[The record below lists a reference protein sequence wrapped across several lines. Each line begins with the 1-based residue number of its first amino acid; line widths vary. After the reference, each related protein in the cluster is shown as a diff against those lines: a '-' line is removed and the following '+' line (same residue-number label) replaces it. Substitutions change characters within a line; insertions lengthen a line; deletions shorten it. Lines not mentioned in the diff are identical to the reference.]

1 MKILRVK
8 YLYVLT
14 MILIVSCVVVNAYQL
29 FNPQNL
35 SLLYR
40 ILNIAT
46 SIITFLYLLTII
58 KRKRILLKK
67 INDQIHKVFSKN

>member
-1 MKILRVK
+1 MKNLRAK

-14 MILIVSCVVVNAYQL
+14 MILIVTCVVVNTHQL
-29 FNPQNL
+29 LNPQNI
-35 SLLYR
+35 SLPYK

-46 SIITFLYLLTII
+46 PIIALGYLLTII

-67 INDQIHKVFSKN
+67 INDQIHKIFSKN